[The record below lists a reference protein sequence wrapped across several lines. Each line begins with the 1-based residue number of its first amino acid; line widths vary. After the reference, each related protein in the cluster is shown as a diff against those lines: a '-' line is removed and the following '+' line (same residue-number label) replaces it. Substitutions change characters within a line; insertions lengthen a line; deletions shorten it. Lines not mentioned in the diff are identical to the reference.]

1 MPRQACRQMWDDFA
15 GSECTRHRDSQCAA
29 QAVDLSGRVLRILKI
44 AQNLT
49 RSFEQY
55 AARIRRRD
63 LSGGAQEQL
72 DPESGLQVG
81 DHSRYRRLRDPEFA
95 REPPE
100 AACLCGT
107 HKVGQFLEL
116 VTPAAPA

>member
-1 MPRQACRQMWDDFA
+1 MPRQEWRQMWDNFA

-29 QAVDLSGRVLRILKI
+29 QAVDPSGRVLRILKI

-63 LSGGAQEQL
+63 LSRGAQEQL
-72 DPESGLQVG
+72 DPESGLQAG

-95 REPPE
+95 SDPRE

-107 HKVGQFLEL
+107 HKGGQFLEV
-116 VTPAAPA
+116 VTHAALA